1 LDSCD
6 KSNGKNEENMS
17 QLHKKFGNEQVKAI
31 LRNYQAGQMSREHA
45 QELLEIGKSR
55 FFTLLQ
61 QYRSD
66 PSSMSIEY
74 QRKATGRISAETDQ
88 IIRQELKREKD
99 LVEDERLPISSY
111 NYTALRDRLKQKGIT
126 VSVPTIIKR
135 AIEEDCYRPRRKQK
149 VHDRLVVTSAIGE
162 MIQHDASVH
171 LWSPLASEKW
181 TLITSLD
188 DYSRTLL
195 FADFFAHET
204 SWAHIQAAQTVLV
217 KNGLPVRYYVD
228 NLRVFRFIQKR
239 DSFWRNH
246 ILETDDVDPQW
257 RQVMR
262 LLKVG
267 VTYALSPQAK
277 GKIER
282 PFRWL
287 QDRIVRTCALEGIS
301 SFEDARVVLQA
312 EVDRYNNH
320 QVHSTTGEIPAIR
333 FEKALST
340 GNSLFRPFSLPK
352 PFSSLKDVFCLR
364 DTRTLN
370 GYRKITLGG
379 MEIEIPLVPIR
390 EDVDIHFVPLPSS
403 FVEVRIW
410 YENKMVH
417 SLTMPAV
424 KFPGVHF

>member
-1 LDSCD
+1 
-6 KSNGKNEENMS
+6 MS
-17 QLHKKFGNEQVKAI
+17 QLHKKFSDEQVKAI
-31 LRNYQAGQMSREHA
+31 LHNYHEGQMTRQHA
-45 QELLEIGKSR
+45 QELLGIGKSR

-61 QYRSD
+61 QYRAN
-66 PSSMSIEY
+66 PTSMSIEY
-74 QRKATGRISAETDQ
+74 QRKAIGRISPETDQ
-88 IIRQELKREKD
+88 IIRLELKREKD

-135 AIEEDCYRPRRKQK
+135 AIEEECYQPRRKQK
-149 VHDRLVVTSAIGE
+149 IHDRLVVTSAIGE

-204 SWAHIQAAQTVLV
+204 SWAHIQAAQAVLV

-301 SFEDARVVLQA
+301 SYEDARTVLRA
-312 EVDRYNNH
+312 EVERYNYH

-333 FEKALST
+333 FEKAKT
-340 GNSLFRPFSLPK
+340 AGNSLFRPFSLPK
-352 PFSSLKDVFCLR
+352 PFTSLKDVFCLH

-370 GYRKITLGG
+370 GYRKISLGG
-379 MEIEIPLVPIR
+379 TKIEIPKVPIR
-390 EDVDIHFVPLPSS
+390 EDVDIHFVPLSS
-403 FVEVRIW
+403 SSVEIRIW
-410 YENKMVH
+410 YENKMIH
-417 SLTMPAV
+417 SLTLPSV

>member
-1 LDSCD
+1 
-6 KSNGKNEENMS
+6 MS
-17 QLHKKFGNEQVKAI
+17 QLHKKFSDDQVRAI
-31 LRNYQAGQMSREHA
+31 MHNYHEGQMTRQHA
-45 QELLEIGKSR
+45 QELLEVGKSR

-61 QYRSD
+61 QYRAN
-66 PSSMSIEY
+66 PASMSLEY
-74 QRKATGRISAETDQ
+74 QRKAIQRINSETDQ

-99 LVEDERLPISSY
+99 LVEDKRLPISSY

-135 AIEEDCYRPRRKQK
+135 AIEENCCQPRRKQK
-149 VHDRLVVTSAIGE
+149 THDRMVVTSAIGE

-188 DYSRTLL
+188 DYSRILL

-204 SWAHIQAAQTVLV
+204 SWAHIQAAQTLLV
-217 KNGLPVRYYVD
+217 KHGLPVRYYVG

-246 ILETDDVDPQW
+246 VLETDDADPQW
-257 RQVMR
+257 RQIMR

-287 QDRIVRTCALEGIS
+287 QDRIVRTCALESIS
-301 SFEDARVVLQA
+301 SCEEARLVLQA
-312 EVDRYNNH
+312 EVERYNYH

-333 FEKALST
+333 FERAKTS
-340 GNSLFRPFSLPK
+340 GNSLFRPFYLPK
-352 PFSSLKDVFCLR
+352 PYSSLKDVFCLHA
-364 DTRTLN
+364 TRTLN
-370 GYRKITLGG
+370 GYRKVSLGG
-379 MEIEIPLVPIR
+379 MEIEIPKVPIR
-390 EDVDIHFVPLPSS
+390 EDVDIHLIPLDAAS
-403 FVEVRIW
+403 VEIRIW

-417 SLTMPAV
+417 TLTLPSR

>member
-1 LDSCD
+1 
-6 KSNGKNEENMS
+6 MS
-17 QLHKKFGNEQVKAI
+17 QLHKKFSDDQVKAI
-31 LRNYQAGQMSREHA
+31 LRNYQEGQMTRQHA
-45 QELLEIGKSR
+45 QELLGIEKSR

-61 QYRSD
+61 QYRTNPTSI
-66 PSSMSIEY
+66 SIEY
-74 QRKATGRISAETDQ
+74 HRKAPGRISTEAEQ

-99 LVEDERLPISSY
+99 LVEDRRLPISSY

-135 AIEEDCYRPRRKQK
+135 AVEEDCYQPRRKQK
-149 VHDRLVVTSAIGE
+149 VHDHLVVTSAIGE
-162 MIQHDASVH
+162 MIQHDASLH

-204 SWAHIQAAQTVLV
+204 SWAHIQAAQAVLV
-217 KNGLPVRYYVD
+217 KNGFPVRYYVD

-262 LLKVG
+262 VLNVG

-301 SFEDARVVLQA
+301 SCEDARTVLRA
-312 EVDRYNNH
+312 EVERYNHH

-333 FEKALST
+333 FEKAKTS

-352 PFSSLKDVFCLR
+352 PYSSLKDVFCVHMR
-364 DTRTLN
+364 RTLN

-379 MEIEIPLVPIR
+379 MQIEIPKVPIR
-390 EDVDIHFVPLPSS
+390 EDVDIHLVPVSPSL
-403 FVEVRIW
+403 VEVRIW
-410 YENKMVH
+410 FENKMIH
-417 SLTMPAV
+417 SLTLPEAR
-424 KFPGVHF
+424 FPGVHF

>member
-1 LDSCD
+1 
-6 KSNGKNEENMS
+6 MS
-17 QLHKKFGNEQVKAI
+17 QLHKKFSDDQVKAI
-31 LRNYQAGQMSREHA
+31 LRNYQEGQMTRQHA
-45 QELLEIGKSR
+45 QELLGIGKSR

-61 QYRSD
+61 QYRTNPTSI
-66 PSSMSIEY
+66 SIEY
-74 QRKATGRISAETDQ
+74 HRKAPGRISTEAEQ
-88 IIRQELKREKD
+88 IIRQELKREKG
-99 LVEDERLPISSY
+99 LVEDRRLPISSY

-135 AIEEDCYRPRRKQK
+135 AVEEDCYRPRRKQK

-162 MIQHDASVH
+162 MIQHDASLH

-217 KNGLPVRYYVD
+217 KNGFPVRYYVD

-257 RQVMR
+257 RQVMH
-262 LLKVG
+262 LMGVK

-277 GKIER
+277 GKVER
-282 PFRWL
+282 PYRWL
-287 QDRIVRTCALEGIS
+287 QDRIVRTCALEKLVS
-301 SFEDARVVLQA
+301 MEEVRSVLMD
-312 EVDRYNNH
+312 EIDRYNNH

-333 FEKALST
+333 FATAKQQ
-340 GNSLFRPFSLPK
+340 GNSLFRPFVLPK
-352 PFSSLKDVFCLR
+352 PYTSFKDVFCLR
-364 DTRTLN
+364 DTRTVD
-370 GYRKITLGG
+370 GYRRISVFNKS
-379 MEIEIPLVPIR
+379 IEVPKVPLR
-390 EDVDIHFVPLPSS
+390 EDVEIHLVPDLDRQT
-403 FVEVRIW
+403 FECRLW
-410 YENKMVH
+410 WEQKMVH
-417 SLTMPAV
+417 SVVYPIQGLR
-424 KFPGVHF
+424 VHF

>member
-1 LDSCD
+1 
-6 KSNGKNEENMS
+6 MS
-17 QLHKKFGNEQVKAI
+17 QLHKKFGDEQVKAI
-31 LRNYQAGQMSREHA
+31 LRNYQEGQMTRQHA
-45 QELLEIGKSR
+45 QELLGIGKSR
-55 FFTLLQ
+55 FFILLQ
-61 QYRSD
+61 QYRTNPISI
-66 PSSMSIEY
+66 SIEY
-74 QRKATGRISAETDQ
+74 HRKAPGRISPEADQ
-88 IIRQELKREKD
+88 LIRQELKREKD
-99 LVEDERLPISSY
+99 LVEDRRLPISSY
-111 NYTALRDRLKQKGIT
+111 NYTALRDRLKEKGVT

-135 AIEEDCYRPRRKQK
+135 AKEEDCYRPRRKQK

-162 MIQHDASVH
+162 MIQHDASLH

-195 FADFFAHET
+195 FADFFTHET

-217 KNGLPVRYYVD
+217 KNGFPVRYYVD

-246 ILETDDVDPQW
+246 VLETDDVDPQW

-262 LLKVG
+262 LLNVG

-301 SFEDARVVLQA
+301 SCEDARMVLRA
-312 EVDRYNNH
+312 EVERYNHH
-320 QVHSTTGEIPAIR
+320 QIHSTTGEIPAIR
-333 FEKALST
+333 FEKAITS

-352 PFSSLKDVFCLR
+352 PYSSLKDVFCLHTR
-364 DTRTLN
+364 RTLN

-379 MEIEIPLVPIR
+379 MEIDIPKVPIR
-390 EDVDIHFVPLPSS
+390 EDVDIHLVPLSS
-403 FVEVRIW
+403 SLIEVRIW
-410 YENKMVH
+410 FENNMVH
-417 SLTMPAV
+417 SLTLPAI

>member
-1 LDSCD
+1 
-6 KSNGKNEENMS
+6 MS
-17 QLHKKFGNEQVKAI
+17 QLHKKFSDEQVRAI
-31 LRNYQAGQMSREHA
+31 LRNYQAGQMTGQHA
-45 QELLEIGKSR
+45 QELLGIGKSR
-55 FFTLLQ
+55 FFMLLH
-61 QYRSD
+61 QYRSNPD
-66 PSSMSIEY
+66 AMSIEY
-74 QRKATGRISAETDQ
+74 HRKARGRISLEADQ
-88 IIRQELKREKD
+88 LIRQELKREKD
-99 LVEDERLPISSY
+99 LVEDKRLPISSY
-111 NYTALRDRLKQKGIT
+111 NYTALRDRLQKKGIM

-135 AIEEDCYRPRRKQK
+135 AKEQDCYQPRRKQK

-162 MIQHDASVH
+162 MIQHDASLH
-171 LWSPLASEKW
+171 LWSPYAQEKW

-195 FADFFAHET
+195 FADFFPHET

-246 ILETDDVDPQW
+246 VLLTDDVDPQW

-262 LLKVG
+262 LLNVG

-301 SFEDARVVLQA
+301 SCDDARMVLRA
-312 EVDRYNNH
+312 EVERYNHH
-320 QVHSTTGEIPAIR
+320 QVHSTTGEIPAMR
-333 FEKALST
+333 FEKAKTS
-340 GNSLFRPFSLPK
+340 GNSLFRPFALPK
-352 PFSSLKDVFCLR
+352 PYSSLKDVFCLH
-364 DTRTLN
+364 TKRTLN

-379 MEIEIPLVPIR
+379 WEIDIPKVPIR
-390 EDVDIHFVPLPSS
+390 EDVDIHLVPLASTS
-403 FVEVRIW
+403 VEIRIW
-410 YENKMVH
+410 FENKMVH
-417 SLTMPAV
+417 SLTLPAD